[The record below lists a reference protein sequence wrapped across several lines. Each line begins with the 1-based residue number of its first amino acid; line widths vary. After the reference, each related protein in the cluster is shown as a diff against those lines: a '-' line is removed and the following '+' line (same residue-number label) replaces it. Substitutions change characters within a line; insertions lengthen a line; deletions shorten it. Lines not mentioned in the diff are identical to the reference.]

1 MLIRRTGDFDVEST
15 FFYQGDDF
23 VSHVG
28 PFQVAEDDEELN
40 QDGGLT
46 IILSR
51 VQSQCH
57 LICKQAI

>member
-1 MLIRRTGDFDVEST
+1 MEST

-28 PFQVAEDDEELN
+28 PFQVAEDDEELD